1 MDLIT
6 FSLPEYSPV
15 SLNMFQPIFIVQCN
29 KVQMIHVVFSPI
41 QIPKKLIFY
50 TFSVFIIDEV
60 NYYKLIQIPMI
71 STIMICLDQIVK
83 GLQSLMRFSI
93 LNFPRIYSYKI
104 LGF

>member
-41 QIPKKLIFY
+41 QIPKK
-50 TFSVFIIDEV
+50 ID
-60 NYYKLIQIPMI
+60 
-71 STIMICLDQIVK
+71 
-83 GLQSLMRFSI
+83 I
-93 LNFPRIYSYKI
+93 LYFLCVHYWW
-104 LGF
+104 G